1 MNWITQEKSPKN
13 YQVHD
18 HSKATSTIPFPL
30 NSVLFKTNWI
40 CINETNKYRIHYT
53 YGIESESLISFFSFF
68 YSLYKN
74 LSVFRIDL
82 FLQRFIYILCY
93 VLCFLLHSFFYSS
106 YTTHILLN
114 EFSTLYRWIN
124 CDKCRQK
131 SIKPVTVLNPEHR
144 YTLIIVNRKLCFIW
158 KLLIRRHCSVCS
170 VLHTQVH
177 CILFI
182 LYI

>member
-1 MNWITQEKSPKN
+1 MLSVAQLQHMRWIIQEKSFNK
-13 YQVHD
+13 YQVPD
-18 HSKATSTIPFPL
+18 HSKAASTIPFPL

-68 YSLYKN
+68 YSLYEN

-82 FLQRFIYILCY
+82 FLQRFIYTLCY
-93 VLCFLLHSFFYSS
+93 VLCFLFHFFYSS
-106 YTTHILLN
+106 YFIHNTHILLN

-131 SIKPVTVLNPEHR
+131 SIKPVTVLTPEHR
-144 YTLIIVNRKLCFIW
+144 YTLIIVNRKLYFIW
-158 KLLIRRHCSVCS
+158 KIIKS
-170 VLHTQVH
+170 
-177 CILFI
+177 
-182 LYI
+182 